1 MAIENFIIQLY
12 KESVNAMAGTEWMWP
27 ETWDLDRKINFLQ
40 EALSYGEK
48 NELYEQCSIIRDV
61 KNKIQTQK

>member
-1 MAIENFIIQLY
+1 MFTENFIVKLY
-12 KESVNAMAGTEWMWP
+12 IDSVNAMNGTDWKWP
-27 ETWDLDRKINFLQ
+27 ESWDNSRKIMFLD

>member
-27 ETWDLDRKINFLQ
+27 ETWDSDRKINFLQ

-48 NELYEQCSIIRDV
+48 HELYEQCSIIRDV
-61 KNKIQTQK
+61 KQKIETQA

>member
-1 MAIENFIIQLY
+1 MNIENFVIQLF
-12 KESVNAMAGTEWMWP
+12 KESINVMKTSNWEWPDQWNTERRIKF
-27 ETWDLDRKINFLQ
+27 LD

-61 KNKIQTQK
+61 KNSIQTQK

>member
-1 MAIENFIIQLY
+1 MAIENFILQLY
-12 KESVNAMAGTEWMWP
+12 KESVNAMSGSNWMWP
-27 ETWDLDRKINFLQ
+27 DSWDMPRKINFLN

-61 KNKIQTQK
+61 KQKIETQE

>member
-1 MAIENFIIQLY
+1 MEPENFIIKLF
-12 KESVNAMAGTEWMWP
+12 KDSINVMRGSKWEWP
-27 ETWDLDRKINFLQ
+27 DQWDSDRKIKFLD

-61 KNKIQTQK
+61 KNSIQTKK

>member
-27 ETWDLDRKINFLQ
+27 ETWDSDRKINFLQ

-61 KNKIQTQK
+61 KNSIQAKN

>member
-1 MAIENFIIQLY
+1 MNIENFIVKLF
-12 KESVNAMAGTEWMWP
+12 KESIDVMKSSKWEWP
-27 ETWDLDRKINFLQ
+27 EQWNTERRIKFLD

-61 KNKIQTQK
+61 KNSIQAKN

>member
-1 MAIENFIIQLY
+1 MNIENFVIQLF
-12 KESVNAMAGTEWMWP
+12 KESINVMKSSDWNWP
-27 ETWDLDRKINFLQ
+27 EQWNTERRIKFLD

-61 KNKIQTQK
+61 KNSIQAKK

>member
-1 MAIENFIIQLY
+1 MNIENFVVQLF
-12 KESVNAMAGTEWMWP
+12 KESINVMKTSDWKWP
-27 ETWDLDRKINFLQ
+27 EQWNTERRIKFLD

-61 KNKIQTQK
+61 KNSIQAEK

>member
-1 MAIENFIIQLY
+1 MNIENFIVKLF
-12 KESVNAMAGTEWMWP
+12 KESIDVMKSSKWEWP
-27 ETWDLDRKINFLQ
+27 EQWNIERRIKFLD

-61 KNKIQTQK
+61 KNSIQAKN

>member
-1 MAIENFIIQLY
+1 MSNENFILSLF
-12 KESVNAMAGTEWMWP
+12 KESVNAMRGTDWMWP
-27 ETWDLDRKINFLQ
+27 EQWDVDRRIKFLD

-61 KNKIQTQK
+61 KNQIQTQK

>member
-1 MAIENFIIQLY
+1 MNMENFVIQLF
-12 KESVNAMAGTEWMWP
+12 KESINVLKTADWDWPDQWNTERRIKF
-27 ETWDLDRKINFLQ
+27 LD

-61 KNKIQTQK
+61 KNSIQTKK

>member
-27 ETWDLDRKINFLQ
+27 ESWDSNRKINFK
-40 EALSYGEK
+40 EF
-48 NELYEQCSIIRDV
+48 
-61 KNKIQTQK
+61 